1 MPKVLRIINRLNLGG
16 PTYNAAYLSKYMAP
30 EFETLLVS
38 GMKDESEASSAF
50 ITDSL
55 GLKPVYIKNMHRS
68 LNPIQD
74 RKAYKEIVKIIR
86 EFKPDIVHTHAAKS
100 GALGRLAAINEGVPV
115 ILHTFHGHIFHS
127 YFNPL
132 KTKLFLKIERYLS
145 RKSSKTIAIS
155 QKQFEELCYDFNID
169 KPEKFEIVPL
179 GFDLQRFYEGKEEKR
194 KGFREKYNLS
204 EEDIAI
210 GIIGRLV
217 PVKNH
222 SFFLKAISK
231 LKEQTNKRVIG
242 VIIGDGELKDDIFAE
257 AQKLNLQIDAIKKPK
272 TDIIFTSWIK
282 DVDFALPGLEIVAL
296 TSLNEGTPVSLIE
309 AQAAGVPI
317 VSTRVG
323 GIEDV
328 VKVGETAFLSDKDD
342 VVTFSNHLLNLVE
355 NVEIRNSFSIKGLE
369 VVENKYHYMRLV
381 NDMKDLYSILLSAN
395 LKTNNKH

>member
-16 PTYNAAYLSKYMAP
+16 PTYNAAYLSKFMAP
-30 EFETLLVS
+30 EYETLLVA

-50 ITDSL
+50 ITESL
-55 GLKPVYIKNMHRS
+55 GLEPIYIKNMHRS
-68 LNPIQD
+68 LNPIKD

-100 GALGRLAAINEGVPV
+100 GTLGRLAAINEGVPV
-115 ILHTFHGHIFHS
+115 VLHTFHGHIFHS

-132 KTKLFLKIERYLS
+132 KTKLFLNIERYLAK
-145 RKSSKTIAIS
+145 KSSKTIAIS
-155 QKQFEELCYDFNID
+155 QKQFEELCNDFKID
-169 KPEKFEIVPL
+169 KPEKFAIVPL
-179 GFDLQRFYEGKEEKR
+179 GFDLERFYDNKEEKR
-194 KGFREKYNLS
+194 KTFREKYNLA
-204 EEDIAI
+204 ETDIAI

-222 SFFLKAISK
+222 KFFLEAISL
-231 LKEQTNKRVIG
+231 LKKQTKKSVKA
-242 VIIGDGELKDDIFAE
+242 VIIGDGELKEEIFSDAKE
-257 AQKLNLQIDAIKKPK
+257 LNLQIDSINKPT

-282 DVDFALPGLEIVAL
+282 NVDVALPGLEIVAL

-328 VKVGETAFLSDKDD
+328 VAENETALLAEKDD
-342 VVTFSNHLLNLVE
+342 LDLFVKHLLYLVDNATE
-355 NVEIRNSFSIKGLE
+355 REKFSKKGVE
-369 VVENKYHYMRLV
+369 VVKTKFHYLRLV
-381 NDMKDLYSILLSAN
+381 NDMKELYKSLLNAN
-395 LKTNNKH
+395 